1 MDALKLLTQ
10 QHEEARTMFKMVEE
24 AGSPAEKRR
33 LMADLADELAIHM
46 AIEEQIFYPQT
57 NAARTE
63 DMLLEAVEEH
73 LAAKRSLAD
82 ILIADPAE
90 KAFDAKVKVLKEM
103 TEHHMKEEEDELFP
117 TVKKTFGADLLETI
131 GDQMEAL
138 AAEMQDE
145 NPRLA
150 IPNETS
156 EPAPIE

>member
-1 MDALKLLTQ
+1 MDALKLLETQ
-10 QHEEARTMFKMVEE
+10 HREAE
-24 AGSPAEKRR
+24 ALFEMIEKADSPETKRR
-33 LMADLADELAIHM
+33 LMADLADALAVHM

-57 NAARTE
+57 NASRTE
-63 DMLLEAVEEH
+63 DLLLEAVEEH

-103 TEHHMKEEEDELFP
+103 IEHHVEEEEDELFP
-117 TVKKTFGADLLETI
+117 TIKKTFDAEALEAM
-131 GDQMEAL
+131 GGQMEAL

-145 NPRLA
+145 NPRLE

-156 EPAPIE
+156 APAPIE